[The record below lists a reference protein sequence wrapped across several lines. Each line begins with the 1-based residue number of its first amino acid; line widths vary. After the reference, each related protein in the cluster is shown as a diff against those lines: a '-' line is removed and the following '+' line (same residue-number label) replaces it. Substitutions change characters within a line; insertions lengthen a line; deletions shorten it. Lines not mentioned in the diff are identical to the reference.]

1 MAFLSQLLTIPDLG
15 LRLIKSGAGDP
26 EISWV
31 STTELLDLS
40 DYLDGGE
47 VLLTTGLAFTP
58 HDSRWR
64 DFVASLS
71 RARIAAIGFG
81 VGVNHESVPPA
92 LVQAATLYRLALF
105 SIPLPTPF
113 VAISK
118 AAAGLLRADELRA
131 ARGALQV
138 QQRLLDGARG
148 DQDPADVLAVI
159 AQATGRHLALVTTDD
174 TPVASTVGFAA
185 QHGPIDYID
194 LDREGTLR
202 LGITGK
208 TPLTPEG
215 NAIIAAGS
223 MVLGLGLHG
232 GRADEQRERERWER
246 FATGLLEGTHGPDVL
261 EILMPTVPSLPL
273 SEHPDR
279 LRVIAVQGGAEDVA
293 AWRRRPRSGLD
304 RLVAPDPAPPRAHGL
319 ALAWQV
325 CPDSEESVGRAL
337 TAAAAHGLDAV
348 VGRAV
353 AATHAPAS
361 RRSAAGRLR
370 ALSPTAPLYRAPRVP
385 TVVWA
390 DRDAPVFEA
399 IIGLSESGT
408 VRALGSQVLGP
419 LSSWQTGTASAASD
433 APNGDSPTILTHA
446 ERLQLRETL
455 AAVFEHDGQRGP
467 AAAAIG
473 IHRNTLRDRL
483 TRIERLTGRAL
494 SDPDDRA
501 ELWFALR
508 LEGLQGSDGPSG

>member
-1 MAFLSQLLTIPDLG
+1 MCKNVAMALLSQLLMLPDLG
-15 LRLIKSGAGDP
+15 LRLIKAGPGDP

-31 STTELLDLS
+31 STTELLDLGA
-40 DYLDGGE
+40 YLDGGE

-58 HDSRWR
+58 QDSRWR

-81 VGVNHESVPPA
+81 LGVNHDVVPPA
-92 LVQAATLYRLALF
+92 LVQAATQYRVALF

-138 QQRLLDGARG
+138 QQRLLDSARG
-148 DQDPADVLAVI
+148 DQDPAEVLAVI
-159 AQATGRHLALVTTDD
+159 AQATGRHLALVTTDN
-174 TPVASTVGFAA
+174 TPVASTAGFAA
-185 QHGPIDYID
+185 ESGAIDYID
-194 LDREGTLR
+194 LDRKGTLR
-202 LGITGK
+202 LGITG
-208 TPLTPEG
+208 TAPLTPEG

-232 GRADEQRERERWER
+232 GRADEQRERERWD
-246 FATGLLEGTHGPDVL
+246 LLAAGFLAGTHGPDVL
-261 EILMPTVPSLPL
+261 TIFAPALAASELP
-273 SEHPDR
+273 ER
-279 LRVIAVQGGAEDVA
+279 LRAIAVQGRAEDVA
-293 AWRRRPRSGLD
+293 AWRKRARSGLD
-304 RLVAPDPAPPRAHGL
+304 RLVTADPATPRAPGL

-325 CPDSEESVGRAL
+325 CADAEDTIARAL
-337 TAAAAHGLDAV
+337 AVAAEHALDAV

-353 AATHAPAS
+353 PATQAPAS
-361 RRSAAGRLR
+361 RRSAASRLR

-385 TVVWA
+385 TVIWA

-399 IIGLSESGT
+399 IVDLAESGA
-408 VRALGSQVLGP
+408 VHALGGQVLGP
-419 LSSWQTGTASAASD
+419 LAADSVSALALSERQQLC
-433 APNGDSPTILTHA
+433 ATLT
-446 ERLQLRETL
+446 
-455 AAVFEHDGQRGP
+455 AVFEHDGQRGP
-467 AAAAIG
+467 AAAALG

-483 TRIERLTGRAL
+483 TRIERLTGRSLA
-494 SDPDDRA
+494 DPDDRA

-508 LEGLQGSDGPSG
+508 LEGATVGPG